1 MGIIDIVILLLVGIG
16 VIQGLMKGAIR
27 QLASIIGLVA
37 GLLLART
44 LFGLVAERLAPVLNT
59 SITIAQVISFVL
71 IWVAVPLGC
80 SLIASVLTKAFN
92 AIHLGWLNRLAGALV
107 GALKVLLLI
116 GLAIHVLEY
125 IDPKSEVI
133 TKTNK
138 NASTLYIPVR
148 NYSDLFFPMVKG
160 AVDQIIQ

>member
-1 MGIIDIVILLLVGIG
+1 MEIIDIVILLLVAVG

-27 QLASIIGLVA
+27 QLASIIGLIA
-37 GLLLART
+37 GLLLARA

-59 SITIAQVISFVL
+59 SITIAQIISFVL

-92 AIHLGWLNRLAGALV
+92 AIHLGWLNRLAGAVV
-107 GALKVLLLI
+107 GALKALLLL

-138 NASTLYIPVR
+138 KASALYIPVR
-148 NYSDLFFPMVKG
+148 DYSNMFFPMVKG
-160 AVDQIIQ
+160 AVDQIIK